1 MKKTLL
7 GKTGIEVS
15 RLCMGSMQFG
25 WTADEAASFAV
36 LDAFAEAGGNFI
48 DSADIYSN
56 WVPGNSGGDAEVIIG
71 KWMKARGNR
80 GSMIIATKLRGRM
93 WEGADGDG
101 LGRAHVIRACEDS
114 LRRLEVETIDL
125 YQSHWFDESVPIEE
139 TLRAFEELVKA
150 GKVRHIG
157 ASNYRPHLL
166 REALDT
172 AEKHGL
178 PAYATLQPHH
188 SLVHRKEYEEEL
200 AGLCVEHGMGVIPY
214 SPLAGG
220 FLTGKY
226 TRDGERVRSPRAGG
240 VRQYFTDD
248 GWAVLA
254 RVREIAQTHGSSPAA
269 VALAWQLTVPGVTAP
284 IVGANTPE
292 QFAEQLPAL
301 ELELSEAEVTALNAV
316 SEPYLRDGDLHQGG

>member
-1 MKKTLL
+1 MTSL
-7 GKTGIEVS
+7 GKTGIQVS

-36 LDAFAEAGGNFI
+36 LDAFTAAGGNFI

-56 WVPGNSGGDAEVIIG
+56 WVPGNAGGDAEMIIG
-71 KWMKARGNR
+71 RWMKARRNR
-80 GSMIIATKLRGRM
+80 DSVVIATKLRGRM
-93 WEGADGDG
+93 WEGDDGEG

-114 LRRLEVETIDL
+114 LRRLRVETIDL
-125 YQSHWFDESVPIEE
+125 YQSHWFDENVPIEE

-166 REALDT
+166 KEAFDV
-172 AEKHGL
+172 AAKHGL

-188 SLVHRKEYEEEL
+188 SLVHRKEYESEL
-200 AGLCVEHGMGVIPY
+200 AGICTQYGLGVIPY

-226 TRDGERVRSPRAGG
+226 VKHGERVRSQRAGG
-240 VRQYFTDD
+240 VKQYFTND
-248 GWAVLA
+248 GWSVLA
-254 RVREIAQTHGSSPAA
+254 KLRDVAAAHSTSPAA
-269 VALAWQLTVPGVTAP
+269 VALAWQITVPGITAP
-284 IVGANTPE
+284 ILGANTSE
-292 QFAEQLPAL
+292 QLADQLPAL
-301 ELELSEAEVTALNAV
+301 ELQLSAEELGALNAA
-316 SEPYLRDGDLHQGG
+316 SEPFLRDGGEHQGS